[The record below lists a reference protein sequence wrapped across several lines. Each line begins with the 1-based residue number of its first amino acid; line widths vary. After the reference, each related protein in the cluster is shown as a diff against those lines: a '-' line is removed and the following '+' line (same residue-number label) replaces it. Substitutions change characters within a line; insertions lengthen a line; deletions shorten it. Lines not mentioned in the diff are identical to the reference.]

1 MYNEVPNP
9 LTLLRHS
16 HTAFISVN
24 ITLILASPLDL
35 CFSSAWNLTLS
46 VKSID
51 CYYDYLGILQGSM
64 FNNIT
69 NQTCSNEM
77 FVKCSSKHTHTLI
90 KCIFHSDLTVW
101 FSCRYFLLCVFY
113 YEKFH
118 YWFIN
123 YMIYIEKPLQ
133 NWYLSL
139 FLFLKTETDDCFRNI
154 RPYILRIL

>member
-24 ITLILASPLDL
+24 IILILASPLDL

-51 CYYDYLGILQGSM
+51 CYYDYLGILQCSM

-69 NQTCSNEM
+69 NQTCSNILYEM

-101 FSCRYFLLCVFY
+101 FSCRFFFVMCILLWKISLLIYKLYDLHWETSSKLIFITFLIF
-113 YEKFH
+113 KDR
-118 YWFIN
+118 
-123 YMIYIEKPLQ
+123 
-133 NWYLSL
+133 NWWL
-139 FLFLKTETDDCFRNI
+139 F
-154 RPYILRIL
+154 